1 MGSIKINVG
10 AVIGLS
16 SEIKR
21 AGVIV
26 SGVRTDLNSV
36 RSRIDT
42 RVLNRNNLFSRL
54 QSASSQLSLIENR
67 ITRIKTTVENGVSS
81 YSAVDKK
88 LRLLANNLLGE
99 IVNVGAIGCGSGIGL
114 VASFLSDQAK
124 SKTTL
129 DKKGENDG
137 DSTFTKIL
145 KDDWKLEGAVL
156 SGKTATAGEFLGFET
171 SGEAEGELIG
181 GSIET
186 KSKAKWNLK
195 KGDAGIEKSVE
206 AEGHLAK
213 GKLKGNIGLLGG
225 EIGGSVGNVG
235 ATGKLGVSL
244 YKDGKLSP
252 ALEAKLKAEASV
264 AKGDASVSFGDEEFD
279 AHAKASGTLL
289 GAEAQASAAAGVI
302 KTVDKNTNEVRT
314 EFGVKGKVSAEAYAA
329 QGKLSGGFKIFGIKI
344 DIGIE
349 GKAGGAGIALEGKAT
364 TGGVSGKIGAGLGL
378 GAGLELSID
387 WSDFSL
393 W

>member
-67 ITRIKTTVENGVSS
+67 ITRIKTTVENGASS

-129 DKKGENDG
+129 DKKGDNDG

-289 GAEAQASAAAGVI
+289 GAEAQASGAVGVI
-302 KTVDKNTNEVRT
+302 KTIDENTKNVKT